1 MNVVFDLGG
10 VVVAWNPKDIIER
23 AVADS
28 TTRPLAMHHIMRH
41 PDWLELDRGTL
52 EVDEAIHRAAARS
65 GLDEALVRSVVES
78 VPASLVANDETVALM
93 RRVKAGGNALYCLS
107 NMPVGSMAYLE
118 QRYDFWDLFDGTVIS
133 SRVHYCKPEREIYEH
148 LLQTYDLVPAETVFI
163 DDVAANVEGAKAVGI
178 LAIQFESVAQTEA
191 ALRALGCPLLSW

>member
-10 VVVAWNPKDIIER
+10 VVVAWNPDDIIER
-23 AVADS
+23 AVADPA
-28 TTRPLAMHHIMRH
+28 TRPLALHHIMRH

-52 EVDEAIHRAAARS
+52 DLDEAIHRAAVRS
-65 GLDEALVRSVVES
+65 GLDEGLVRSVVES

-93 RRVKAGGNALYCLS
+93 RRVKGAGNALYCLS

-118 QRYDFWDLFDGTVIS
+118 QRYDFWHLFDGAVIS

-148 LLQTYDLVPAETVFI
+148 LLATYDLVPRETVFI
-163 DDVAANVEGAKAVGI
+163 DDVAANVDGARAVGMQ
-178 LAIQFESVAQTEA
+178 AIRFESVAQTEE
-191 ALRALGCPLLSW
+191 ALRALGCLPAS